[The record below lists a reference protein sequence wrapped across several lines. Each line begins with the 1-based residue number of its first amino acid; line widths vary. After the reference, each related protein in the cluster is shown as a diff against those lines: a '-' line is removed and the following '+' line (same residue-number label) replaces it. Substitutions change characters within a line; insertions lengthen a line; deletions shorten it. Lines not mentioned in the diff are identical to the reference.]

1 MEETIAKPASSTPII
16 DIHAHLKVP
25 GDVFKG
31 ILALDARP
39 SNERGVSDPDMAAIL
54 SNADARLKDMDRLG
68 IDISALT
75 PAPPRG
81 FYELDPE
88 KGLAVARLVNDYAV
102 EFIARSP
109 DRLVSLGII
118 PLQDV
123 ELSVSELNR
132 AVTEL
137 GLKGVRINTNINRK
151 ELDDP
156 IFEPFW
162 AAAEELGAL
171 VFLHP
176 QYFTDPARL
185 GDFNMGNMVG
195 QPLETTL
202 ALTHIILGG
211 VLERHPR
218 VKLIAAHG
226 GGYFPFY
233 TGRFDEAAHVRPD
246 YMPAITKP
254 PSSYLKTI
262 YFDTIIYRPE
272 AVSYLAGLVGVGQI
286 AMGTDRPYDTS
297 LKDPVGLIRSVPD
310 LSEADQD
317 RILGG
322 TAAALLGLA

>member
-1 MEETIAKPASSTPII
+1 MASLASSTPII

-31 ILALDARP
+31 LLEIDARP
-39 SNERGVSDPDMAAIL
+39 SGERGVSDPGLAAAL
-54 SNADARLKDMDRLG
+54 SNADARIADMDRLG

-81 FYELDPE
+81 FYGLDGE
-88 KGLAVARLVNDYAV
+88 SGLAVARLVNDYAA
-102 EFIARSP
+102 EFITRSP
-109 DRLVSLGII
+109 NRLVSLGVL

-123 ELSVSELNR
+123 DRSVLELNR

-162 AAAEELGAL
+162 ARAEELGTL

-176 QYFTDPARL
+176 QYFTEPARL

-233 TGRFDEAAHVRPD
+233 TGRFDEAQHMRPD
-246 YMPAITKP
+246 YMPAITRP

-272 AVSYLAGLVGVGQI
+272 AVSYLADLVGIGQI
-286 AMGTDRPYDTS
+286 VMGTDRPYDTS
-297 LKDPVGLIRSVPD
+297 LKDPVGLIRSVTG
-310 LSEADQD
+310 LCEADQG